1 MLRRVFS
8 CRFITASQYQGLCG
22 GHCSNHSFKHLGL
35 LYEVCG
41 LKPSKIIVQHHWQPT
56 APFCSSITQQ
66 PIQTSMEDKL
76 GVNEVSEG
84 QAKVV
89 LPSSVFYNPV
99 QEYNRDL
106 TIAIISEVS
115 AESFHRSNN
124 KPADSQALEQ
134 KQPQAGKYYEN
145 GISIFEGLAASG
157 LRSVRFGLEIPGV
170 REVIANDFDKNA
182 VAFIERNIEKN
193 EISHL
198 VKARHGDAAMGM
210 YEHRQESD
218 QFDVIDLDPYGSPS
232 IFLDS
237 AVQAVKDG
245 GLLCVTCTDAAVLCG
260 NAPEKCSA
268 NYGAMSLRSKFCHEM
283 AVRIILQC
291 IDSHANRYSR
301 YIVPLVSLSIDFYF
315 RVFVRVHTGQ
325 KQVKHSVAKRS
336 MVFECVGCGAH
347 MIQPIAEVIPT
358 KGEGNFKFMPGSG
371 PVVPQ
376 KCQHCHHQHRIGGP
390 IWSAPIHDHDFIR
403 RVIARVQSSGH
414 SFHTADRIIGM
425 LNVALEELPDVPLY
439 YVLDAVCGVLHC
451 TPPSM
456 KVFRS
461 ALLNGGYRVSLSHAA
476 KNSYKTDAPIGFVW
490 DIMRAWVKNNPVS
503 SRRLTEGSIVKTILD
518 QQQTYEVSFQEHA
531 DANPQSR
538 EKGLLRWQ
546 TNPEPYWG
554 PKARAKRGH
563 SVDLVAK
570 QASNQGKTKKSKVGD
585 ISEANSEHTMDDS
598 AEESRNSCS

>member
-1 MLRRVFS
+1 
-8 CRFITASQYQGLCG
+8 
-22 GHCSNHSFKHLGL
+22 
-35 LYEVCG
+35 
-41 LKPSKIIVQHHWQPT
+41 
-56 APFCSSITQQ
+56 
-66 PIQTSMEDKL
+66 MEDKAS
-76 GVNEVSEG
+76 VNEVSEG
-84 QAKVV
+84 LAKVL

-106 TIAIISEVS
+106 TIAVISEVA
-115 AESFHRSNN
+115 AENFQRNSTKAAFSEASGHTTL
-124 KPADSQALEQ
+124 PE
-134 KQPQAGKYYEN
+134 AGQSYAH

-170 REVIANDFDKNA
+170 KEVIANDFDKTA

-193 EISHL
+193 TIGHI
-198 VKARHGDAAMGM
+198 VKARHGDAAMAM
-210 YEHRQESD
+210 YSSRQENE

-232 IFLDS
+232 MFLDA

-268 NYGAMSLRSKFCHEM
+268 NYGAMPFRSKFCHEM
-283 AVRIILQC
+283 AIRIILQC

-325 KQVKHSVAKRS
+325 KQVKHSVAKKS

-347 MIQPIAEVIPT
+347 VIQPIAQVVPT

-376 KCQHCHHQHRIGGP
+376 SCQHCHQHHRMGGP
-390 IWSAPIHDHDFIR
+390 IWSAPIHDHDFVG
-403 RVIARVQSSGH
+403 RVIARVQAGCD

-451 TPPSM
+451 SPPSM

-461 ALLNGGYRVSLSHAA
+461 ALLNAGYRVSLSHAA

-490 DIMRAWVKNNPVS
+490 DIMRAWVKDNPINTK
-503 SRRLTEGSIVKTILD
+503 RLTEGSVVKTILD
-518 QQQTYEVSFQEHA
+518 QQQTREVSFKEHA

-570 QASNQGKTKKSKVGD
+570 QASNQSKTKKSKVGD
-585 ISEANSEHTMDDS
+585 ISEANSEHTVNKS
-598 AEESRNSCS
+598 AEESHNSCS